1 MDQIAQRLVNIVEK
15 DFDFK
20 NKTTISL
27 DVDLKNDLGL
37 DSLSLTE
44 LVIACEDEFGI
55 EIDLDETH
63 INKSATLRNLYEEIN
78 RLVNQL

>member
-1 MDQIAQRLVNIVEK
+1 MDQIEQRLVSIVEK

-20 NKTTISL
+20 NKTTVSL

-63 INKSATLRNLYEEIN
+63 VNKSATLRDLYEEIK
-78 RLVNQL
+78 RLVSLT